1 MSIKRIALFASGSG
15 TNAQNIIEYFAGNQ
29 EIVVDCLLS
38 NNAGAYALVRARNFG
53 IETLVF
59 SKETFYQTSLVPGYL
74 TNRGINL
81 VVLAGFLLLVPGNIL
96 DRFTVMNIHPALL
109 PSYGGKN
116 MYGNHVHRAV
126 IANNEPFSGITI
138 HYVNEKYDEGAILFQ
153 ARCPVYA
160 GDTPE
165 SLAERIHLLEYRHY
179 PSVIEEVVRKL

>member
-1 MSIKRIALFASGSG
+1 
-15 TNAQNIIEYFAGNQ
+15 
-29 EIVVDCLLS
+29 
-38 NNAGAYALVRARNFG
+38 
-53 IETLVF
+53 
-59 SKETFYQTSLVPGYL
+59 
-74 TNRGINL
+74 
-81 VVLAGFLLLVPGNIL
+81 
-96 DRFTVMNIHPALL
+96 
-109 PSYGGKN
+109 